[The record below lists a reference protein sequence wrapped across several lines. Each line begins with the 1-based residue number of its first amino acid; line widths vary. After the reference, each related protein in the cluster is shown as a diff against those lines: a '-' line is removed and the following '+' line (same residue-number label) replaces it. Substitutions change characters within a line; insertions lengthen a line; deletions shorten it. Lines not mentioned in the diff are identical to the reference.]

1 MAFGVRVPLRDPFP
15 VEVGKLFNEVNVIEN
30 GGSLGPAVIETFSL
44 ATGRPP
50 CWWVVPV
57 SSGPMPFVT
66 ISLVFM
72 ASLPS
77 ILGYFYRLESDL

>member
-1 MAFGVRVPLRDPFP
+1 M
-15 VEVGKLFNEVNVIEN
+15 
-30 GGSLGPAVIETFSL
+30 ETFSL

-66 ISLVFM
+66 MSLVFM
-72 ASLPS
+72 THPFHQYWVISMVWSLIYSLPS
-77 ILGYFYRLESDL
+77 KGITFQP